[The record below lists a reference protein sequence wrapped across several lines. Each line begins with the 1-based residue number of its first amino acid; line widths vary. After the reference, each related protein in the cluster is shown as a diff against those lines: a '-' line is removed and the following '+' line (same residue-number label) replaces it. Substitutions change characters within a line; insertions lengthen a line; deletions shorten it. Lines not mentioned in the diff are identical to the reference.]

1 MLLASNFRI
10 DVGICSAYFTCEM
23 PKIIRH
29 RLLLVAVVLL
39 ILFPGCSTIPGKKQ
53 VQLVNN
59 PLQLTASNE
68 DAAWER
74 TIDVLH
80 EFLFE
85 IERENRQARTIETKY
100 KVGSGILEP
109 WHKESVGWS
118 NRLESTLQSLRRKVI
133 VTLSQ
138 ASPGAQNA
146 YVVQVVALK
155 EMEDL
160 DAIAANSPGGATFQ
174 ESTPLS
180 RDLNQTLGQSRPS
193 GWIPQGRDFALEQAI
208 LRRLQKKSPGY

>member
-1 MLLASNFRI
+1 
-10 DVGICSAYFTCEM
+10 M

-118 NRLESTLQSLRRKVI
+118 NRLESTLQPLRRKVI

>member
-1 MLLASNFRI
+1 
-10 DVGICSAYFTCEM
+10 M

>member
-1 MLLASNFRI
+1 
-10 DVGICSAYFTCEM
+10 M
-23 PKIIRH
+23 PKNCIH
-29 RLLLVAVVLL
+29 RLPLATLLLLV
-39 ILFPGCSTIPGKKQ
+39 LFPGCSALPGKQ
-53 VQLVNN
+53 SVRLVNN
-59 PLQLTASNE
+59 PLQLVASNE

-109 WHKESVGWS
+109 WHKESVGWN

-138 ASPGAQNA
+138 ASPGAQNT

-208 LRRLQKKSPGY
+208 LRRLQKKSTGR

>member
-1 MLLASNFRI
+1 
-10 DVGICSAYFTCEM
+10 M

-39 ILFPGCSTIPGKKQ
+39 ILLPGCSTIPGKKQ